1 LNNNS
6 DYSDRI
12 QFIEALLFLENR
24 PVNIK
29 FISKLSGQSEEDIK
43 NSITLLQNRLSSIES
58 SLIITENGKGDYHLT
73 ISPLQY
79 NKLFKYYDT
88 RKKTRLSTQAL
99 ETLAIIAYK
108 QPITRVE
115 IESIRGVQV
124 AHIIKV
130 LFENKLVRFMGKK
143 DSPGKPMLYGTTA
156 NFLKYFGLLNIKDLP
171 PISEF
176 EKT

>member
-1 LNNNS
+1 LNKNS
-6 DYSDRI
+6 DYSDTI

-24 PVNIK
+24 PVNITL
-29 FISKLSGQSEEDIK
+29 ISKLSGLSAEDIK
-43 NSITLLQNRLSSIES
+43 NSIKSLQNKLSSIES
-58 SLIITENGKGDYHLT
+58 SLIITENDNGDYHLT

-124 AHIIKV
+124 SHIIKV
-130 LFENKLVRFMGKK
+130 LLENKLVRFMGKK
-143 DSPGKPMLYGTTA
+143 DSPGRPMLYGTTD

>member
-1 LNNNS
+1 MNKNSNNS
-6 DYSDRI
+6 DTI

-29 FISKLSGQSEEDIK
+29 YISK
-43 NSITLLQNRLSSIES
+43 S
-58 SLIITENGKGDYHLT
+58 SLVITENDNGDYHLT

-88 RKKTRLSTQAL
+88 RKKSRLSTQAL

-124 AHIIKV
+124 SHIIKV
-130 LFENKLVRFMGKK
+130 LLENKLIRFMGKK
-143 DSPGKPMLYGTTA
+143 DAPGRPMLYGTTD

>member
-1 LNNNS
+1 MNNS
-6 DYSDRI
+6 DYSGTI

-43 NSITLLQNRLSSIES
+43 NCIKLLQNRLSSIES
-58 SLIITENGKGDYHLT
+58 SLIITKNDKGDYHLT

-108 QPITRVE
+108 QPITRIE

-124 AHIIKV
+124 SHIIKV
-130 LFENKLVRFMGKK
+130 LLENKLVRFIGKK
-143 DSPGKPMLYGTTA
+143 DSPGKPMLYGTTG

-176 EKT
+176 EKF

>member
-1 LNNNS
+1 LINNS
-6 DYSDRI
+6 KGI
-12 QFIEALLFLENR
+12 ETVQLIEALLFLENR

-29 FISKLSGQSEEDIK
+29 YLAKLSGRSGEEIK
-43 NSITLLQNRLSSIES
+43 NSISLLQKKLSRMES
-58 SLIITENGKGDYHLT
+58 SLIVTENDKGDYHLT
-73 ISPLQY
+73 ISPLHY
-79 NKLFKYYDT
+79 NRLFKYYDR
-88 RKKTRLSTQAL
+88 RKKTRLSNQAL

-130 LFENKLVRFMGKK
+130 LLENKLVRFIGKK
-143 DSPGKPMLYGTTA
+143 DSPGKPLLYGTTD

-176 EKT
+176 ERT

>member
-1 LNNNS
+1 M
-6 DYSDRI
+6 
-12 QFIEALLFLENR
+12 LFLENR

-29 FISKLSGQSEEDIK
+29 YISKLSGQCEEDIK
-43 NSITLLQNRLSSIES
+43 NNIKLLQNRLNSIES
-58 SLIITENGKGDYHLT
+58 SLIITKNDKGDYHLT

-124 AHIIKV
+124 SHIIKV
-130 LFENKLVRFMGKK
+130 LLENKLVRFMGKK
-143 DSPGKPMLYGTTA
+143 D
-156 NFLKYFGLLNIKDLP
+156 
-171 PISEF
+171 
-176 EKT
+176 